1 MNQLKKSNSS
11 FFSFLPYL
19 ILFASVFIFFSFF
32 ADYAAYYQEKLTLFV
47 FSGDYLAG
55 HLNQPGSLLVY
66 ISDFLTSF
74 YYYPAAGAAIV
85 GIVICLL
92 VFLTSKI
99 TGILTGSDSIVIPL
113 FFSAAIFYFHT
124 NYQYLLYN
132 SLGLLI
138 QLAAFYLAIRYL
150 KGWPSVI
157 IFPVLF
163 WITGGFSSIF
173 ILMYSLHFSISSLK
187 KGWYKILL
195 LWLTAF
201 LILFILKEYVLF
213 RSAETLLTFPFTDA
227 GTGFQS
233 PSFLAFAGLI
243 IILPLISRIRINAFK
258 RFKIKGII
266 GKLIPSVVLL
276 MAIITISIL
285 RFDNKTRQYFIVE
298 KLFCQGKYDEVIDF
312 NKKNQSNN
320 ILTIY
325 LNNIAL
331 CETGRLNDQLFQF
344 RQNPEGQTL
353 FLKWEMSGE
362 ILRRGGY
369 FYYAIGMVNEAHRWA
384 YENMIMKGITPDDL
398 RMLIKTEIINGN
410 YEIAEKYTS
419 ILRRTLFHRREARAY
434 DGFLFNDEA
443 VDSDPL
449 LGAKRREKIRTDF
462 FSITDDPYINIERIL
477 ASDSLNRKAYEYK
490 LAFMLLKKDYPGIAA
505 QLEGLGKYG
514 FTKIPVH
521 IQEAAEAYKTL
532 NLGPLPN
539 EGTLRPDPRTAQ
551 RFNQFLQIFQ
561 QYGNNL
567 KSAEPALRQ
576 KFGNTFWY
584 YAFYR

>member
-1 MNQLKKSNSS
+1 MNQLKKSNNS

-66 ISDFLTSF
+66 TSDFLTSF

-85 GIVICLL
+85 GTVICLL
-92 VFLTSKI
+92 VFLVSKI

-113 FFSAAIFYFHT
+113 FFGAALFYFHT

-138 QLAAFYLAIRYL
+138 QLAIFYLTIRYL
-150 KGWPSVI
+150 KGWPSII
-157 IFPVLF
+157 IFPVLY
-163 WITGGFSSIF
+163 WITGGFSWVF

-187 KGWYKILL
+187 KEWYMILL
-195 LWLTAF
+195 LWLTAL

-227 GTGFQS
+227 GAGFQS
-233 PSFLAFAGLI
+233 RLFLAFAGLI
-243 IILPLISRIRINAFK
+243 IILPLISRIRIHSFN

-276 MAIITISIL
+276 MAIITVSIL

-312 NKKNQSNN
+312 NKKNKSNN

-369 FYYAIGMVNEAHRWA
+369 FYYTIGVINEAQRWA
-384 YENMIMKGITPDDL
+384 YENMIMKGLSPEDL
-398 RMLIKTEIINGN
+398 RMLIKTELVNGN
-410 YEIAEKYTS
+410 YEVAAKYIST
-419 ILRRTLFHRREARAY
+419 LKKTLFYRTEAKAWEKL
-434 DGFLFNDEA
+434 LFNDSA
-443 VDSDPL
+443 VESDPQ
-449 LGAKRREKIRTDF
+449 LGLKRKEKIQHDF
-462 FSITDDPYINIERIL
+462 FSITDDPYINVERIL
-477 ASDSLNRKAYEYK
+477 SYDSLNRKAFEYK
-490 LAFMLLKKDYPGIAA
+490 LAFMLLKKDYMGISA

-551 RFNQFLQIFQ
+551 RFNQFLQTFQ

>member
-1 MNQLKKSNSS
+1 MNQLKKSNIS

-32 ADYAAYYQEKLTLFV
+32 ADYAAFYQEKLTLFV

-66 ISDFLTSF
+66 ISDLLTSF

-92 VFLTSKI
+92 VFLVSKI
-99 TGILTGSDSIVIPL
+99 TGILTGSDPIVIPL
-113 FFSAAIFYFHT
+113 FFAAVFFYFHT
-124 NYQYLLYN
+124 NYQYLLFN

-138 QLAAFYLAIRYL
+138 QLAIFYLAIRYL
-150 KGWPSVI
+150 KGWPSII
-157 IFPVLF
+157 IFPVLYL
-163 WITGGFSSIF
+163 ITGGFSWVF

-187 KGWYKILL
+187 KEWYKILL
-195 LWLTAF
+195 LWLTSF
-201 LILFILKEYVLF
+201 LMIFILKEYLLF
-213 RSAETLLTFPFTDA
+213 RSAETLLTYPFTDA
-227 GTGFQS
+227 GAGFQS
-233 PSFLAFAGLI
+233 RLFLAFTGLI
-243 IILPLISRIRINAFK
+243 IILPLISRIRIPPFSK
-258 RFKIKGII
+258 YKIKGIN

-276 MAIITISIL
+276 IVITTVSIL

-298 KLFCQGKYDEVIDF
+298 RLFCQGKYDEVIDF

-331 CETGRLNDQLFQF
+331 CETGKLNDQLFQF

-369 FYYAIGMVNEAHRWA
+369 FYYTIGVINEAQRWA
-384 YENMIMKGITPDDL
+384 YENMIMKGLSPEDL
-398 RMLIKTEIINGN
+398 KMLIKTEMVNGN
-410 YEIAEKYTS
+410 YEVAAKYIS
-419 ILRRTLFHRREARAY
+419 ILKRTLFYRNEAKAWEKL
-434 DGFLFNDEA
+434 LFNDSA
-443 VDSDPL
+443 VESDPQ
-449 LGAKRREKIRTDF
+449 LGLKRKEKIQHDF
-462 FSITDDPYINIERIL
+462 FSITDDPYINVERIL
-477 ASDSLNRKAYEYK
+477 SYDSLNRKAFEYK
-490 LAFMLLKKDYPGIAA
+490 LAFMLLKKDYMGIAA
-505 QLEGLGKYG
+505 QLEGLGRYG
-514 FTKIPVH
+514 FTNIPVH

-532 NLGPLPN
+532 NLGPLSN
-539 EGTLRPDPRTAQ
+539 QGTLRPDPRTAQ
-551 RFNQFLQIFQ
+551 KFNQFLQTFQ

-576 KFGNTFWY
+576 KFGDTFWY
-584 YAFYR
+584 YSFYR

>member
-1 MNQLKKSNSS
+1 MNKLKKSNSS

-92 VFLTSKI
+92 VFLVSKI
-99 TGILTGSDSIVIPL
+99 SGILTGSDSIVIPL
-113 FFSAAIFYFHT
+113 FFGAVLFYFHT

-258 RFKIKGII
+258 RFKIKGNI

-276 MAIITISIL
+276 IAIVTFSIF

-490 LAFMLLKKDYPGIAA
+490 LAFMLLKKDYMGIAA

-521 IQEAAEAYKTL
+521 IQEAAEAFKTL

-539 EGTLRPDPRTAQ
+539 EGTLRPDPLTAQ
-551 RFNQFLQIFQ
+551 RFNQFLQTFQ